1 MPGSGPPLKLRNIAH
16 MGMGM
21 TDKPSQQP
29 ALGDGVDLSARP
41 DDQPAELEREQAYV
55 SMLYGWLD
63 RSRARARARL
73 ERAQGAEG
81 GSTPQARVDKDAAV
95 ATHANRLVQLSAVEH
110 GLCLGR
116 LDHRDGSRLYVGR
129 LGLFDDEHEP
139 LLIDWRAPAAEPFY
153 RATPAA
159 RGEVVRRR
167 HLQTRGRLVTGFH
180 DDVLDLDALGEAE
193 RGSLNGDAALLASL
207 SAPRTGRMT
216 DIVATIQAEQDRV
229 IRSGLPG
236 ILVIDGG
243 PGTGKTAVALHRAAY
258 LLYTHRDRLARR
270 GVLVV
275 GPNPT
280 FLRYIQQVLP
290 SLGET
295 DVLMSTVDQLY
306 PGVRVRAGG
315 EPVEAATLKGDRRM
329 VEVLAAAVRDRQRVP
344 AAPLEF
350 RLGDRDLVLRL
361 EPETCV
367 RARDLARASRAP
379 HNQAR
384 DVFVDEIVTV
394 LREAVTVF
402 ARREADRLEAEQR
415 AIDELVDDS
424 IFGDD
429 ERLLDSPLLT
439 GEQLEDLRAEMWSAA
454 APAVHAALDR
464 LWPRLTPQR
473 LLADLLTSPQ
483 RLAAAAAGLSRDERS
498 LLLRAPLSGQAARRE
513 AALADS
519 WTAAEVPLLDEA
531 AELLGE
537 DDRAARRAEA
547 RQAASGR
554 RERAY
559 ARGVLDI
566 VGMDAGV
573 VDPELLAGRHR
584 WRDALAPLAERAR
597 QDRGWIF
604 GHVIVD
610 EAQELSA
617 MAWRML
623 MRRSPSR
630 SMTIVGDLAQTSA
643 LGGAR
648 SWAAALDP
656 QAAGRWR
663 EERLTVNY
671 RTPAEI
677 MAVAADVLAEVAPGL
692 TPPTSVRDTGVQPWH
707 LQVDR
712 ADLAPRLV
720 ELIAAEAAA
729 AGGGRLAVLVPASQA
744 HALGQHVATAL
755 PGTAAVG
762 PDALDA
768 PVAVMT
774 VPEAKGLE
782 FDAVIVVEPA
792 TILAESRHGAN
803 NLYVALTRTTQ
814 RLGVVHTGELPPV
827 LSRLRPVP
835 G

>member
-1 MPGSGPPLKLRNIAH
+1 

-21 TDKPSQQP
+21 SEEPSR
-29 ALGDGVDLSARP
+29 VDRP
-41 DDQPAELEREQAYV
+41 DGQLVELERERAYV

-73 ERAQGAEG
+73 ERAQRLDGGA
-81 GSTPQARVDKDAAV
+81 TPQARVDKDAAV
-95 ATHANRLVQLSAVEH
+95 ATHAKRLVQLSAVEH

-167 HLQTRGRLVTGFH
+167 HLETRGRLVTGFH

-306 PGVRVRAGG
+306 PGVRVRAG
-315 EPVEAATLKGDRRM
+315 EPPETAVLKGDQRM
-329 VEVLAAAVRDRQRVP
+329 VEVLAAAIRDRQRVP

-361 EPETCV
+361 EPETCA
-367 RARDLARASRAP
+367 RARELARASGAP

-384 DVFVDEIVTV
+384 EVFVREIVTA
-394 LREAVTVF
+394 LRKDVTVL
-402 ARREADRLEAEQR
+402 ARHEADRLEEQQR
-415 AIDELVDDS
+415 AIDELIDDS
-424 IFGDD
+424 VFGDD
-429 ERLLDSPLLT
+429 EQLAGSPLLT
-439 GEQLEDLRAEMWSAA
+439 DDQLEDLRGELWSAA
-454 APAVHAALDR
+454 APAVNAALER
-464 LWPRLTPQR
+464 LWPRLVPQR
-473 LLADLLTSPQ
+473 LLADLFASPR
-483 RLAAAAAGLSRDERS
+483 RLAAAATGLSRAERS
-498 LLLRAPLSGQAARRE
+498 LLLRAPLPGGAPGPDGGGE
-513 AALADS
+513 DS
-519 WTAAEVPLLDEA
+519 WTAADVPLLDEA
-531 AELLGE
+531 AEQLGE
-537 DDRAARRAEA
+537 DERATRRAEA
-547 RQAASGR
+547 RQAAAAR

-566 VGMDAGV
+566 VGVDAGV

-584 WRDALAPLAERAR
+584 GHDPLAPLAERAR
-597 QDRGWIF
+597 RDRGWIF

-630 SMTIVGDLAQTSA
+630 SMTIVGDVAQTSA
-643 LGGAR
+643 PGGAR
-648 SWAAALDP
+648 SWARALDP
-656 QAAGRWR
+656 HAAGRWR
-663 EERLTVNY
+663 QERLTVNY

-677 MAVAADVLAEVAPGL
+677 MAVAADVLATVDPRL
-692 TPPTSVRDTGVQPWH
+692 KPPASVRETGIQPWR
-707 LQVDR
+707 LRVDP
-712 ADLAPRLV
+712 AQLPARLPEV
-720 ELIAAEAAA
+720 VAAEAAA
-729 AGGGRLAVLVPASQA
+729 VSGGRLAVLVPAAAA
-744 HALGQHVATAL
+744 HALRGQLAGAL
-755 PGTAAVG
+755 PGTAAARG

-768 PVAVMT
+768 PIAVLT
-774 VPEAKGLE
+774 VTEAKGLE

-792 TILAESRHGAN
+792 AILSESRNGAN

-814 RLGVVHTGELPPV
+814 RLGVVHSGDLPPA
-827 LSRLRPVP
+827 LARLRPR
-835 G
+835 GG